1 MGVYV
6 ITNGD
11 GSYIHK
17 DDTSGKYVPI
27 RSFRKATQWDNIL
40 KANSVLNNSV
50 PKAIRSNYA
59 VELVKTEHIVEK
71 ESIAVQNEICFRNIE
86 DDNISEWVNKIN
98 TIKEVLSGSDSRQ
111 RELDEKLSNT
121 DKEIVDIEHY
131 IEFGKFN
138 AYQGWMCFK
147 MLQNLLKQRRKIKNE
162 QQVLYLIKQCK
173 INGDSIT
180 ALSQTVSDIQNKCY
194 TPRAF
199 LELFRSGK

>member
-199 LELFRSGK
+199 PELFRSGK